1 MHKLESFALSCGS
14 KIEKPH
20 IEKSFFPVKHKKYIC
35 VSRSLLSQS
44 KDYDYFDDVIFHI
57 YPYLQKNNIEIIEIG
72 NSNKSPLFYTNNFK
86 NLTRF
91 QTNYILSKCKLFF
104 GNYNFDF
111 NIASHYNKTTIC
123 PSNLDYEETFKPYWS
138 EESNCKI
145 LMPVSDLKPSFSD
158 QENPKTINSV
168 MPETIACSILDSL
181 KINHNISKIKTTYLG
196 EEYNNQIM
204 DIIPGGHNLQPIK
217 GPVNI
222 RMDKNFDLSFLQ
234 RCHIFESI
242 NIVTD
247 KIIDLNYL
255 NYLKEKISLISF
267 FIDGKTKE
275 DDIKIFESIGKP
287 VNLLCKNFK
296 NISAIRLKF
305 IDYEIRLFGHKS
317 KKDLNFNKSK
327 NLKFLSKRNII
338 SDGQV
343 YNSYLSESLKRNV
356 SSVEPSKEFLE
367 DMPFCRIFSESA

>member
-14 KIEKPH
+14 KIERPH

-35 VSRSLLSQS
+35 VSRSPLSQS

-57 YPYLQKNNIEIIEIG
+57 YPYLQRNNIEIIELG
-72 NSNKSPLFYTNNFK
+72 NSNKPPLFYTHNFK

-91 QTNYILSKCKLFF
+91 QTNYILSKCQLFF

-145 LMPVSDLKPSFSD
+145 LMPASELKPSFSD
-158 QENPKTINSV
+158 QENPKTINLV

-181 KINHNISKIKTTYLG
+181 KIDHNVSKIKTTYLG
-196 EEYNNQIM
+196 EEYKNQIM
-204 DIIPGGHNLQPIK
+204 DIVPGNHNLQPIK

-222 RMDKNFDLSFLQ
+222 RMDKNFDLSFLE

-247 KIIDLNYL
+247 KVINVNYL
-255 NYLKEKISLISF
+255 NFLKEKISLISF

-275 DDIKIFESIGKP
+275 DDIKSFESIGKP
-287 VNLLCKNFK
+287 LNLLCKNSK
-296 NISAIRLKF
+296 NISTIRLKF

-317 KKDLNFNKSK
+317 KKDLKFNK
-327 NLKFLSKRNII
+327 
-338 SDGQV
+338 
-343 YNSYLSESLKRNV
+343 SYLSESLKRNV
-356 SSVEPSKEFLE
+356 SAVEPSNEFLE